1 MLTLDAAFDRIGMAF
16 REMGYR
22 PSDMKPPDSSGNRQ
36 AVFTMPNLSVR
47 VCSYGRARLLTVQ
60 VKVDGEWVD
69 FVKRGV
75 GPEGLDEKAVEA
87 LVHKVRDEVDET
99 STDS

>member
-1 MLTLDAAFDRIGMAF
+1 MLTLEAAFDRIGSAF
-16 REMGYR
+16 RQMGYA
-22 PSDMKPPDSSGNRQ
+22 PQDVTPPDESGNRQ
-36 AVFTMPNLSVR
+36 ATYVRPNLAVR
-47 VCSYGRARLLTVQ
+47 VCSYGRARLLSVQ
-60 VKVDGEWVD
+60 VRVDGEWVD

-75 GPEGLDEKAVEA
+75 GPEGLDEKSVEA